1 MEIQLHPDTAQFIRE
16 QIEAGHYSDIDEVIQ
31 DAMNLLQ
38 NRKLSPEER
47 AAKLERLRKDI
58 QIGIDQL
65 DRGEGTPWNVE
76 EIKAEGRQ
84 RLAEKNK
91 IGPRSQIS

>member
-1 MEIQLHPDTAQFIRE
+1 MEINLHPETAQFIRD
-16 QIEAGHYSDIDEVIQ
+16 QIEAGHYTDINEVIE
-31 DAMNLLQ
+31 DALNQLQ

-65 DRGEGTPWNVE
+65 DRGEGRTWNLE
-76 EIKAEGRQ
+76 EILTEARKRFN
-84 RLAEKNK
+84 EKTK
-91 IGPRSQIS
+91 

>member
-47 AAKLERLRKDI
+47 AAKLERLRSDI
-58 QIGIDQL
+58 QVGIDQL
-65 DRGEGTPWNVE
+65 DRGESTPWNLE
-76 EIKAEGRQ
+76 EFLAEAHRGFD
-84 RLAEKNK
+84 AEKNRL
-91 IGPRSQIS
+91 GPNQ